1 MSGDRRVRVQRDERV
16 IINRE
21 FESVE
26 EFIREYVTNLSRSGA
41 FIRSKTP
48 LPVGTRCN
56 LRFTVIMDELETIQ
70 GIGEVVRVS
79 SSPSGMGVVFTELS
93 EHSQD
98 LIAKLL
104 TRRQPSSPPIAAS
117 TRPAPTRTSDI
128 MQSAPRAPSSPAL
141 RAPAPVKQTGPNAA
155 AQRSGGSG
163 RETLRQTSG
172 SGLRPPE
179 SKGPP
184 PNQAPAGRRGPS
196 RGDNKK

>member
-1 MSGDRRVRVQRDERV
+1 MSDRRVRVQRDERV
-16 IINRE
+16 VINRE

-56 LRFTVIMDELETIQ
+56 LKFTVIMEELETIQ

-79 SSPSGMGVVFTELS
+79 SSPSGMGVVFIELS

-104 TRRQPSSPPIAAS
+104 TRRQPSSPAMPAA
-117 TRPAPTRTSDI
+117 TKTAPSRTSDI
-128 MQSAPRAPSSPAL
+128 VPSPVRVPASPAI
-141 RAPAPVKQTGPNAA
+141 RGASPVKQTGPNAA
-155 AQRSGGSG
+155 ALRNAPQLA
-163 RETLRQTSG
+163 RETLRQSSSSG
-172 SGLRPPE
+172 EDKS
-179 SKGPP
+179 PP
-184 PNQAPAGRRGPS
+184 PNQAPAGRRSPT